1 MDYITSSQVSS
12 LGEGK
17 RQPKD
22 MSGIREHVLNSLRV
36 PSKGSS
42 VFVPNVLSLKE
53 GQEEAGVIVP
63 DPEKPLSDL
72 LKNFVENS
80 ALRYSSLED
89 GNIVLSKKLAKK
101 AKAHM
106 EYLEEQGLVTEGAY
120 ERIVFV
126 DDSTNLNEV
135 SERLSDLGASAHLYF
150 ASAQAYEIFGRS
162 NVAIDNFSA
171 EVSEATIGRYRHKGR
186 FRDEFGYDLPR
197 LSIRKDQL
205 KSYHYN
211 SYCLEYAL
219 DAARKIAVPFKDGKR
234 PILFFQFAESDGG
247 VTNKVIFEHRDG
259 SFSFDG
265 ESERYSGKDKLL
277 FYIEN
282 LADETGNDIEV
293 APFVPRVKTYGFT
306 IAISDGKVS
315 VIGPI
320 EQVLNELG
328 TNYEGFRVSAN
339 ASSSEYKHLDDMMKK
354 SLKFALKLE
363 KEGYRGICNIDI
375 HEGEAVSFASEVN
388 ARRTAVTPTIAL
400 AMRHDSSARRFLFS
414 GSKGG
419 KKRKDGKLVSY
430 GLAIT
435 ESEYMYIHPSHVE
448 MCGGPE
454 NFNTKSMM
462 RLLRANDLSCFS
474 RDKPFGFFPV
484 TSPTINPKTGEM
496 SAWMSNIAKSDTKRD
511 TDMEKAIKIL
521 GSPAPEAAALARV

>member
-1 MDYITSSQVSS
+1 MEYITNNNVSS
-12 LGEGK
+12 LSEET
-17 RQPKD
+17 RRPKD
-22 MSGIREHVLNSLRV
+22 MSGIRKHVLSQLRG
-36 PSKGSS
+36 PARDRS
-42 VFVPNVLSLKE
+42 VFVQNVLSSRKGE
-53 GQEEAGVIVP
+53 EEAGVIVP
-63 DPEKPLSDL
+63 EKNLPQL
-72 LKNFVENS
+72 LKDFVENS

-126 DDSTNLNEV
+126 DDSTDLDEV

-197 LSIRKDQL
+197 LSIRKNEL
-205 KSYHYN
+205 RSYHYN
-211 SYCLEYAL
+211 SCRLEYAL
-219 DAARKIAVPFKDGKR
+219 DAARKIAMPFKDGKR
-234 PILFFQFAESDGG
+234 PILFLQFAESDGG
-247 VTNKVIFEHRDG
+247 VTNKVIFEHKDG

-265 ESERYSGKDKLL
+265 ESERYPDKDKLL

-306 IAISDGKVS
+306 IAISEGKVS

-320 EQVLNELG
+320 EQVLNKLG
-328 TNYEGFRVSAN
+328 TNYEGFKVSAN
-339 ASSSEYKHLDDMMKK
+339 ASSSEYKHFNEMMKR
-354 SLKFALKLE
+354 SLRFALKLE
-363 KEGYRGICNIDI
+363 KAGYRGTCNIDI
-375 HEGEAVSFASEVN
+375 HEGETVSFASEVN
-388 ARRTAVTPTIAL
+388 LRRTAVTPTIAL

-419 KKRKDGKLVSY
+419 KKRKDGKVVSY
-430 GLAIT
+430 GLAMK
-435 ESEYMYIHPSHVE
+435 ENEYMYVHSSHVE

-454 NFNTKSMM
+454 NFNTKSLM
-462 RLLRANDLSCFS
+462 RLLKGNGLACFS
-474 RDKPFGFFPV
+474 EDSPIGIFPV
-484 TSPTINPKTGEM
+484 TAPAVNPKTGEM
-496 SAWMSNIAKSDTKRD
+496 CVWLSFIDKSDSKVDALEQKTVDFLKN
-511 TDMEKAIKIL
+511 
-521 GSPAPEAAALARV
+521 PVPEFMALVEV